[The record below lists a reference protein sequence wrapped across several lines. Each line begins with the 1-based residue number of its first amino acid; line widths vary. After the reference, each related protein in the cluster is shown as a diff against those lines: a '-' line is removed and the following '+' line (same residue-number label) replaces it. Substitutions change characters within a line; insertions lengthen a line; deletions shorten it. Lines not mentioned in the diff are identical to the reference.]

1 MLVTEKLTN
10 KMELNIV
17 HLFVCLFLRK
27 IKNACSSVV
36 SENSNQFPVI
46 NYGRIR
52 NRKEATML

>member
-10 KMELNIV
+10 KMEVNIV

-27 IKNACSSVV
+27 IKNAYSSVV

-46 NYGRIR
+46 NYGRI

>member
-10 KMELNIV
+10 KMEVNIV
-17 HLFVCLFLRK
+17 HLFVCFLEK
-27 IKNACSSVV
+27 IKNAYSSVV

-46 NYGRIR
+46 NYGRI